1 MINQNFLNQFFPQKK
16 KRISYRLVYE
26 VIYDFDKD
34 DSTYRE
40 FGSLNLDRPISS
52 EEIRESLDIARNINE
67 VFFLYIEKTIENDL
81 GANICSFKLES
92 DGFLFGLNGA
102 YLPKYII
109 KRVQPIIDQVKDH
122 PKLNSLKNLN
132 LYPVDNKKSFDEG
145 GK

>member
-16 KRISYRLVYE
+16 KRISYRLVYQL
-26 VIYDFDKD
+26 IYDFDKE
-34 DSTYRE
+34 DSTYKE
-40 FGSLNLDRPISS
+40 IGSLNLDCAISS

-67 VFFLYIEKTIENDL
+67 VFFLYIEKTIENGL
-81 GANICSFKLES
+81 GANICSFSLES
-92 DGFLFGLNGA
+92 DGLLGLNGA